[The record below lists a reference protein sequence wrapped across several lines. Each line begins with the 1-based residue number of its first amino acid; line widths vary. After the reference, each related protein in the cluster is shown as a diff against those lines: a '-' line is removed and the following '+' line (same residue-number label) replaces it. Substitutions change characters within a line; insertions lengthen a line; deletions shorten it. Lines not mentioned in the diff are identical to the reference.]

1 MAYKLR
7 SQDLK
12 DATAGTT
19 SAAIR
24 AGGEERKAQR
34 AEMKEIRQGLRDTRK
49 SIKQIDKSINWDD
62 PSGDKID
69 DLHALGSRKE
79 GLLKK
84 KADIKDWSTRKR
96 VRKGGKEGVN
106 LHGNIEAHTKSGEDL
121 YKSGSYYGDTKVDIS
136 DIRSGQEAD
145 TEMNTEGTRYINKYT
160 LKGDYKHSV
169 PLPPEGPA
177 SYSPPRIRFPEK
189 PPITND
195 WGAKPQKQKVDVP
208 GRSGRVSNKMPKSK
222 YSKSHKGKL
231 FERRYV
237 KPQRGLKVQDTRKA
251 ARKENREL
259 AKEYRKDVRDWRQKK
274 RESKRSQMA
283 DFRQQRRDW
292 WRSQFS

>member
-24 AGGEERKAQR
+24 AGGEERK
-34 AEMKEIRQGLRDTRK
+34 EMRQIRKGLRDTKK
-49 SIKQIDKSINWDD
+49 SIKQIDKNINWNN
-62 PSGDKID
+62 PSSDKVD
-69 DLHALGSRKE
+69 ALSALSSRKE

-96 VRKGGKEGVN
+96 VTKGGKEGVN
-106 LHGNIEAHTKSGEDL
+106 LHGNIEAHTKSGEAL

-136 DIRSGQEAD
+136 DIRADQEAD
-145 TEMNTEGTRYINKYT
+145 TEMNTGGQQYTNKYT
-160 LKGDYKHSV
+160 IGGDYKY
-169 PLPPEGPA
+169 
-177 SYSPPRIRFPEK
+177 SYPTPVDPVKPNPPRMEFPEK

-259 AKEYRKDVRDWRQKK
+259 AKEYREGVRDWRQSK
-274 RESKRSQMA
+274 RESKRSQKA